1 MLCEVNTTRRLIP
14 LTRGN
19 LRNSHVY
26 ITQHHDFFPKECYG
40 KSTSGKGAG
49 KKIRLIVDGLPQ
61 AVETDIATNDGTG
74 RPRNFFR
81 RRAWV
86 NRFFKHH
93 GLREGDVVAIERLD
107 VFTYHVYPLE
117 SRSSKQTP
125 RRLLT
130 PGATTICQQPMLFPD
145 EIGGNNRKSQSAF
158 GDTASTKNRHEPLH
172 RWVPWIAGFSGAFV
186 KEVFESANCG
196 DPRDVTV
203 LDPFAGVGTTLVE
216 GLKQGYNV
224 VGFEINP
231 YAALACEV
239 KLASLRGRLMPLDD
253 AISQL
258 THLGGMSSGEK
269 KVLAKSKAP
278 SNFKSRIPFFSPP
291 VERDVLLLQDFIAE
305 RRDSFVKKAMKV
317 ALGAVMVSFSNYSYE
332 PSLSTRSAVGKKT
345 VTCADVFG
353 IFCDKLS
360 EIRADINHFREH
372 MKRFAH
378 RPEARIYQHSYLDD
392 TGLLSPH
399 SIDVVVTS
407 PPYLN
412 NYHYIRNTRPQLYW
426 LGLVDGNGDL
436 KKLEEEN
443 FGQFWQTVRSGP
455 PIHLSFQLPKLQ
467 RVLNAIRKRNPDRG
481 VYGGIGW
488 ANYGAAYFNDC
499 DRFFRITRRI
509 MKPGGLVVVV
519 IGNNI
524 VQGIHIETDQFLAQI
539 AEMHGFKIDG
549 MHRVRKKRTGS
560 SIINSSVRAGTTAE
574 TTPLY
579 ETAVELRV
587 PE

>member
-1 MLCEVNTTRRLIP
+1 MCEVNTTRRLIP

-61 AVETDIATNDGTG
+61 AVETDIATNGGTG

-81 RRAWV
+81 QRAWV

-117 SRSSKQTP
+117 SGSRQAPKKLIAPGTTNI
-125 RRLLT
+125 RR
-130 PGATTICQQPMLFPD
+130 QPMLFPD
-145 EIGGNNRKSQSAF
+145 ENGGHNQKNQSGF
-158 GDTASTKNRHEPLH
+158 GDTASAKNRHEPLH
-172 RWVPWIAGFSGAFV
+172 RWVPWIAGFSGSFV
-186 KEVFESANCG
+186 KEVFEGANCG
-196 DPRDVTV
+196 DPCGVTV

-239 KLASLRGRLMPLDD
+239 KLASLHCKLKPLAD

-258 THLGGMSSGEK
+258 ARFADTSSRG

-278 SNFKSRIPFFSPP
+278 SSFKSRTPFFSPT
-291 VERDVLLLQDFIAE
+291 VERDVLLLQDLIAE
-305 RRDSFVKKAMKV
+305 QRNSFLRKAMKV

-332 PSLSTRSAVGKKT
+332 PSLSTRSAVGKKP
-345 VTCADVFG
+345 VACADVFG
-353 IFCDKLS
+353 VFRDKLS
-360 EIRADINHFREH
+360 EMQADIGHFRQH
-372 MKRFAH
+372 MERFAH
-378 RPEARIYQHSYLDD
+378 RPEARIYQRSYLDD
-392 TGLLSPH
+392 TGLLPPH
-399 SIDVVVTS
+399 SVDVIITS

-412 NYHYIRNTRPQLYW
+412 NYHYIRNTRPQLHW
-426 LGLVDGNGDL
+426 LGLLNGNGEM
-436 KKLEEEN
+436 KKLEKEN

-455 PIHLSFQLPKLQ
+455 PIQLAFQLPKLQ
-467 RVLNAIRKRNPDRG
+467 QVLSAIRKRNPDRG

-488 ANYGAAYFNDC
+488 ANYAAAYFNDC

-524 VQGIHIETDQFLAQI
+524 LQGIHIETDQFLAQI
-539 AEMHGFKIDG
+539 AELHGFRVDG

-560 SIINSSVRAGTTAE
+560 SIINSSVRAGTTSEA
-574 TTPLY
+574 TPLY
-579 ETAVELRV
+579 ETAVELRIS
-587 PE
+587 E

>member
-1 MLCEVNTTRRLIP
+1 MTREASTTRRLIP

-19 LRNSHVY
+19 LQNSHVY
-26 ITQHHDFFPKECYG
+26 ITQHHDFFPTECYG
-40 KSTSGKGAG
+40 ESKAGKGGG
-49 KKIRLIVDGLPQ
+49 KKIRLIVDGLPH
-61 AVETDIATNDGTG
+61 AVETDIAKNTGTG

-86 NRFFKHH
+86 SRFFKHH
-93 GLREGDVVAIERLD
+93 GLRAGDIIAIERLD

-117 SRSSKQTP
+117 SRSSRQAP
-125 RRLLT
+125 RRPLV
-130 PGATTICQQPMLFPD
+130 PGATKICQQPMLFPD
-145 EIGGNNRKSQSAF
+145 EIKGNDRKNQSGF
-158 GDTASTKNRHEPLH
+158 GDTASTRNRCEPLH

-186 KEVFESANCG
+186 KDVFESTNCV
-196 DPRDVTV
+196 DPRGVTV

-239 KLASLRGRLMPLDD
+239 KLASLRCKLKPLGE

-258 THLGGMSSGEK
+258 THLADTSLRG

-278 SNFKSRIPFFSPP
+278 SSFKSRTPFFSPT

-305 RRDSFVKKAMKV
+305 QKDSFLRKALKV

-332 PSLSTRSAVGKKT
+332 PSLSTRSAAGKKP
-345 VTCADVFG
+345 VIYADVFG
-353 IFCDKLS
+353 IFRDKLS
-360 EIRADINHFREH
+360 DIQADISHFRQH
-372 MKRFAH
+372 MKRFGH
-378 RPEARIYQHSYLDD
+378 RPEARVYQCSYLDN
-392 TGLLSPH
+392 TGLLSPR
-399 SIDVVVTS
+399 SVDVLVTS

-412 NYHYIRNTRPQLYW
+412 NYHYIRNTRPQLHW
-426 LGLVDGNGDL
+426 LGLVNGNGDM

-443 FGQFWQTVRSGP
+443 FGRFWQTVRSGP
-455 PIHLSFQLPKLQ
+455 PIQLSFQLPKLQ
-467 RVLNAIRKRNPDRG
+467 QVLSTIRRRNPDRG

-488 ANYGAAYFNDC
+488 ANYAATYFNDC
-499 DRFFRITRRI
+499 DRFFRITRRV

-539 AEMHGFKIDG
+539 AELHGFKVDG

-560 SIINSSVRAGTTAE
+560 SIVNSSVRAGTASE
-574 TTPLY
+574 ATPLY